1 MQFQKV
7 ILMLL
12 AFVVMSTQAL
22 TVIKYWK
29 YSGGNCYYKSIED
42 QLYAMNDWCIN
53 FKSAMHAS
61 CTGDCQAIPPVIKCP
76 LSKISN
82 GKCAGHYW
90 STG

>member
-1 MQFQKV
+1 
-7 ILMLL
+7 
-12 AFVVMSTQAL
+12 
-22 TVIKYWK
+22 
-29 YSGGNCYYKSIED
+29 
-42 QLYAMNDWCIN
+42 MNDWCIN